1 MIDSWT
7 KGRLIVRDWESLR
20 GRDKGRQQ
28 RCWYVSSVSWAQDFG
43 GGSGVKCSYCHKGE
57 PRRVPLGLACCGV
70 PH

>member
-28 RCWYVSSVSWAQDFG
+28 RCWYVSSVSWAQDL
-43 GGSGVKCSYCHKGE
+43 VRALEYNDPIAIRAPKL
-57 PRRVPLGLACCGV
+57 VVLGRPVVAY
-70 PH
+70 HTD